1 MSKSLTTLALSA
13 VLAVPALLTHT
24 AAVAREGNS
33 MGHGVKCYWV
43 VVSSVNGVNTMQQVC
58 RKGV

>member
-13 VLAVPALLTHT
+13 VLAVPALLAHT
-24 AAVAREGNS
+24 PAVAREGNS